1 MLNEYL
7 KFLYESE
14 DLIPN
19 FKVGPSKIH
28 GKGVFATKQ
37 FKSGEFINNGLLP
50 TGKPGPLNDKT
61 FYATDFGKFVNHSYT
76 PNASLEFEDDAYKV
90 YAMRD
95 IEPGEEL
102 TSDYTQTKGLKQ
114 PKPDWK

>member
-1 MLNEYL
+1 MAFEN
-7 KFLYESE
+7 LYMDDE
-14 DLIPN
+14 
-19 FKVGPSKIH
+19 
-28 GKGVFATKQ
+28 
-37 FKSGEFINNGLLP
+37 
-50 TGKPGPLNDKT
+50 
-61 FYATDFGKFVNHSYT
+61 
-76 PNASLEFEDDAYKV
+76 LEFEDDAYKV